1 MENDNK
7 IIIDLLREQNQTL
20 HKLLDFHLKKEQND
34 FRNAVIH
41 FFIQAIPY
49 IALIIIAYYLYLGIK
64 GYLDAI
70 NSQITALHDAYLGLQ
85 TSMQDMLNKVTS
97 IPTGIGDS
105 LNNLNPFR

>member
-1 MENDNK
+1 MENDNQ

-20 HKLLDFHLKKEQND
+20 HKLLEFHQHKEKTE

-49 IALIIIAYYLYLGIK
+49 IALVIIAYYLYLGIK

-70 NSQITALHDAYLGLQ
+70 NSQITAVHDAYLGLQ
-85 TSMQDMLNKVTS
+85 NSIQEILNKISS
-97 IPTGIGDS
+97 IPSGIGDS
-105 LNNLNPFR
+105 LNSINPFK